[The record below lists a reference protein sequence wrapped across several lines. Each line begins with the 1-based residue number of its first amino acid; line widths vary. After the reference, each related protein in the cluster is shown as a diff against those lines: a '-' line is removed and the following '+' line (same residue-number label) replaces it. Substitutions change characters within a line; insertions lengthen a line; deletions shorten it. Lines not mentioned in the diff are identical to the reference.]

1 MCIFTPLRY
10 LLPRLLPTVP
20 MPMPELPWKNGAS
33 AITWLPIEKQLLP
46 TFGEMRSS
54 GICTVATLTPC
65 SMLISLMS
73 MFAECF
79 CWSARRLSARMIQLP
94 PPMCLISLVTWACL
108 CPPGQDFHH
117 CFCPRKPNDG
127 MGIIWLG
134 LFSAGFGMSCI
145 RVLNLWF
152 GRRTCSCTRT
162 SWAQQ
167 VILDLLSWMG
177 GKTVPLFLLWHS
189 MDSHIDSALVGS
201 LNSLK
206 NAFAIQDKQLCTM

>member
-20 MPMPELPWKNGAS
+20 LPMPELPWKNGAS

-152 GRRTCSCTRT
+152 GRRTCSCTRDFMGST
-162 SWAQQ
+162 GHPGP
-167 VILDLLSWMG
+167 VKLSGWKDG
-177 GKTVPLFLLWHS
+177 ALVPSLALHGFTYR
-189 MDSHIDSALVGS
+189 LVGS